1 MLNLGQTQA
10 EVIPFKD
17 FKHRIEITKQERKK
31 GRITEYDDKNVY
43 SFSKESKKYKY
54 SGANKDFKNFKCNS
68 CGNQFR
74 VMTIGD
80 IQWVVCSRC
89 GGANIDKLT
98 GKEEQNFENKI
109 S

>member
-1 MLNLGQTQA
+1 MLNLGETQVEA
-10 EVIPFKD
+10 IPFKN
-17 FKHRIEITKQERKK
+17 FKDRVRITKQEHRK
-31 GRITEYDDKNVY
+31 GRITEHDDKNVY
-43 SFSKESKKYKY
+43 SFSKKYKN

-74 VMTIGD
+74 VITIGD

>member
-1 MLNLGQTQA
+1 MLNLGETQVEA
-10 EVIPFKD
+10 IPFKN
-17 FKHRIEITKQERKK
+17 FKDRVRITKQEYRK
-31 GRITEYDDKNVY
+31 GRITEHDDKNVY
-43 SFSKESKKYKY
+43 SFPKESKKHKD
-54 SGANKDFKNFKCNS
+54 SGANKGNS